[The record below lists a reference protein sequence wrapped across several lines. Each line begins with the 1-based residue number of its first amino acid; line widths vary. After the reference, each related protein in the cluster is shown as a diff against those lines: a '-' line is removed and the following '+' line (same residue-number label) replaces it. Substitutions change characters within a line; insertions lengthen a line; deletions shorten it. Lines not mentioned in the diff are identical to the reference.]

1 MREYHQMM
9 YYKCMGPFVLA
20 LVVSLF
26 TLSGGSL
33 LWPKFTTAPRPK
45 LLQQVHDVVVK
56 TPPGEQAAQVLGV
69 STDDVQPI
77 NLGEVANTIV
87 ANIKTAAQKRAQ
99 TIIMAQVTAQLT
111 NQYEKLS
118 KDQQVQLQQI
128 ICKPTEAV
136 KK

>member
-1 MREYHQMM
+1 MM
-9 YYKCMGPFVLA
+9 YYEYMGAFVLA

-77 NLGEVANTIV
+77 NLGEVANNIV
-87 ANIKTAAQKRAQ
+87 NSVKTAAQKRAQ
-99 TIIMAQVTAQLT
+99 TIIMAQVTSQLT
-111 NQYEKLS
+111 NQYEKLPN
-118 KDQQVQLQQI
+118 DHQQQLQQI
-128 ICKPTEAV
+128 ICKPS
-136 KK
+136 KSIK